1 MNEAFSFRA
10 LGYPVSVGWGGVLL
24 MALFGFLEAGRQV
37 NAFGLMV
44 AVLGAGVVG
53 VSILVH
59 ELGHAVSA
67 DRFGMRTRGIQIH
80 GMGGVCAY
88 AGRPSAGQRLWI
100 SLAGPG
106 AGLAL
111 GLLAIGT
118 RYGLEVAQLPV
129 PPLIGRALGMLV
141 WVNIVWSVL
150 NLLPMQPL
158 DGSTA
163 LLSGLKL
170 RLSARRAAE
179 IGRWVSLVT
188 AGVVG
193 VGALALHMNILFII
207 AALSM
212 YQTWTGQRII

>member
-10 LGYPVSVGWGGVLL
+10 LGYPIYVGWGGVLL
-24 MALFGFLEAGRQV
+24 MALYGFLEAGRQV
-37 NAFGLMV
+37 NAYGLMV
-44 AVLGAGVVG
+44 AVLGALVVG
-53 VSILVH
+53 ISILVH

-67 DRFGMRTRGIQIH
+67 DRFGMRTQAIRIH

-88 AGRPSAGQRLWI
+88 AGRPSARQRLWI

-111 GLLAIGT
+111 GLFAIGLQ
-118 RYGLEVAQLPV
+118 YGLSQAQVPV
-129 PPLIGRALGMLV
+129 PSLVWRALSMLV
-141 WVNIVWSVL
+141 WVNIVWSIL

-188 AGVVG
+188 AGIV
-193 VGALALHMNILFII
+193 ALAALTMGMNILFII
-207 AALSM
+207 AAMSL
-212 YQTWTGQRII
+212 YQAWTGRRII